1 MPGVSDDG
9 AEAGVREL
17 RSVADVGTLKA
28 LADPV
33 RLGILSALME
43 RTDADLPVMSV
54 KELAEA
60 LGEPQTKLYRHV
72 KQLEAA
78 GLIRVAATR
87 LVSGIVEQRY
97 QASQRDLMFGPG
109 LLASPEATD
118 ETEPVVAALLDRY
131 RQQFFAAH
139 RAGQIPPGDYP
150 AEQAHRQVLFTMAET
165 RVSVEAAAA
174 ARARLQEVLND
185 LEAAEDRDGVP
196 VNLLIGFYS
205 PTDDGLADVH
215 PAPDQD

>member
-1 MPGVSDDG
+1 
-9 AEAGVREL
+9 
-17 RSVADVGTLKA
+17 
-28 LADPV
+28 
-33 RLGILSALME
+33 ME
-43 RTDADLPVMSV
+43 RTGADLPVMSV
-54 KELAEA
+54 KELAEV

-109 LLASPEATD
+109 LLASPEGTD

-131 RQQFFAAH
+131 REQFFAAH
-139 RAGQIPPGDYP
+139 RAGQLPPGDYP
-150 AEQAHRQVLFTMAET
+150 PEQAHRRVLFTMAET
-165 RVSVEAAAA
+165 RVSAEAAAA
-174 ARARLQEVLND
+174 ARARLQEILSD
-185 LEAAEDRDGVP
+185 LEAAKDRDGVP

-205 PTDDGLADVH
+205 PADDD
-215 PAPDQD
+215 PAPGQPTGQP

>member
-1 MPGVSDDG
+1 VSDDG
-9 AEAGVREL
+9 VEARVREL
-17 RSVADVGTLKA
+17 RSVGDVGTLKA

-109 LLASPEATD
+109 LLASPEGTD
-118 ETEPVVAALLDRY
+118 ETEPVMAALLDRY

-150 AEQAHRQVLFTMAET
+150 AEQAHRRVLFTMAET
-165 RVSVEAAAA
+165 RVSIEAAAA
-174 ARARLQEVLND
+174 ARARLQEVLDD

-205 PTDDGLADVH
+205 PTDDD
-215 PAPDQD
+215 PPPDQPTGQD